1 MGVGRWWT
9 HLGFERGNTIVEA
22 QQRVRGRDWSRMVK
36 DDSTTITTNA
46 STEYKS
52 NNNFS

>member
-1 MGVGRWWT
+1 MGAGRWWT

-36 DDSTTITTNA
+36 NDSTTITTNA
-46 STEYKS
+46 TTKYKP